1 VYNKNEEMIVMT
13 IRDRGKVKWQFAF
26 GMPELIKAQR
36 ELWRD
41 SERVAKPLLSEF
53 DYEEFDQR
61 IAYAMAYK
69 LTVRLSVWDDGFTSE
84 ITGTINR
91 VDPITHELRVE
102 VKPGEYERVA
112 FEDVCAVVVV
122 D

>member
-1 VYNKNEEMIVMT
+1 MFVMT

-26 GMPELIKAQR
+26 GMPELIKTQR
-36 ELWRD
+36 DLWRD
-41 SERVAKPLLSEF
+41 SERVEKPLLDVYEL
-53 DYEEFDQR
+53 EEFDQR

-69 LTVRLSVWDDGFTSE
+69 LTVRFSVWSDGFTTE
-84 ITGTINR
+84 ITGAVNR
-91 VDPITHELRVE
+91 VDPITHELRIE

-112 FEDVCAVVVV
+112 FEDVCAVTVV

>member
-1 VYNKNEEMIVMT
+1 MT

-41 SERVAKPLLSEF
+41 SERIEKPLID
-53 DYEEFDQR
+53 DYQAEEFDQR
-61 IAYAMAYK
+61 IAYAMEANYAVK
-69 LTVRLSVWDDGFTSE
+69 LMVWFDGFFSDFSGR
-84 ITGTINR
+84 IHHVN
-91 VDPITHELRVE
+91 PITHQLRIE

-112 FEDVCAVVVV
+112 FEDVVGVTIL

>member
-1 VYNKNEEMIVMT
+1 MT
-13 IRDRGKVKWQFAF
+13 IRDRGKIKWAFAF

-36 ELWRD
+36 DLWRD
-41 SERVAKPLLSEF
+41 SERVEKPLLDIYEL
-53 DYEEFDQR
+53 EEFDQQ
-61 IAYAMAYK
+61 IAYAMANNLAVK
-69 LTVRLSVWDDGFTSE
+69 LTTWDDGFFSE
-84 ITGTINR
+84 MTGTVNR

-112 FEDVCAVVVV
+112 FENVTGVVVV

>member
-1 VYNKNEEMIVMT
+1 MT

-36 ELWRD
+36 DLWRD
-41 SERVAKPLLSEF
+41 SERVEKPLL
-53 DYEEFDQR
+53 DVYELDEFDQR

-84 ITGTINR
+84 MTGTINP
-91 VDPITHELRVE
+91 VDPITHELRIEVE
-102 VKPGEYERVA
+102 PGVFEPVA
-112 FEDVCAVVVV
+112 FDSVVRVKVV